1 MCAFALGVL
10 EGGRACRLSPV
21 TSVAGCSMDAGS
33 CTCRFR
39 GVSCCTSGE
48 RARGYQANP
57 GEGLERVSRRGRRLA
72 GLVAAAATAT
82 GAGGRARERP
92 SHLLHVLASSLSL
105 KHVRR
110 EKSTLSVYLVYLQ
123 ECRDPR
129 APRHQHSS
137 GSSSMDPMALAYAT
151 AMDEHIAS
159 QMPNAPRICDGN
171 SLCRFWADEGPYAA
185 ENMPAVLIPGALEDD
200 EVDLLL
206 AIGVAAWD
214 GQRASDIA
222 TLRSALDRT
231 AHDIAFNDEHVALY
245 LHRDSHLQHAQP
257 ELVRKIL
264 DIMRSQPGEWGVDLD
279 QLNVRCIE
287 LHHYT
292 VGGGLVT
299 PGHRDNGSKLTMSV
313 MLSHPHEFDGGEFVT
328 YADGMPVHH
337 ELERGDALLFES
349 ERLHN
354 VCPVTLGMRRSL
366 VIELWARPENSSNR
380 FR

>member
-1 MCAFALGVL
+1 
-10 EGGRACRLSPV
+10 
-21 TSVAGCSMDAGS
+21 
-33 CTCRFR
+33 
-39 GVSCCTSGE
+39 
-48 RARGYQANP
+48 
-57 GEGLERVSRRGRRLA
+57 
-72 GLVAAAATAT
+72 
-82 GAGGRARERP
+82 
-92 SHLLHVLASSLSL
+92 
-105 KHVRR
+105 
-110 EKSTLSVYLVYLQ
+110 
-123 ECRDPR
+123 
-129 APRHQHSS
+129 
-137 GSSSMDPMALAYAT
+137 MDPMALAYAT
-151 AMDEHIAS
+151 AMDEHVAS

-171 SLCRFWADEGPYAA
+171 SLCRFWAYEDPYAA

-214 GQRASDIA
+214 GRRASDIA

-231 AHDIAFNDEHVALY
+231 AHDIAFDDEHVALY

-257 ELVRKIL
+257 ELVRKLL
-264 DIMRSQPGEWGVDLD
+264 DMMRSQPGEWGDDLD

-354 VCPVTLGMRRSL
+354 VCPVTRGMRRSL